1 MLQKQ
6 INFYNENKSF
16 SINSDKNISNLSN
29 LKIKYTPYLL
39 SPKKSKLVESK
50 SQTSIFSLKKSVKIS
65 FNKYHQYIKNLKNEK
80 RKNEINRPLSNN
92 FKNINK
98 NVSFNKNTNNNNNRK
113 EIEGDYS
120 FMTKHK
126 SFYDKN
132 INNSPPEENTTLL
145 LNFNYYNTNLR
156 QKKLN
161 MLNIAI
167 NSQSTKNS
175 SYLTNYKNNNNTS
188 IFTKTKN
195 NSILTKNIA
204 NMTLKKLKN
213 SKFFYKTKYV
223 MGVKNKNNKNIKN
236 PSLSTYNISF
246 NPENKNDLLYNSL
259 NSLIENKLLNKMKIA
274 ESEESND
281 NDMKL
286 KNVCDKGIST
296 QDEVNR
302 VQFYDFLPVILN
314 NMKQRQ
320 TVDDIYSE
328 YNQYLSNIS
337 KSTKNSNSKKNVIG
351 YGYKYPKIK
360 YLFLENVINSL
371 KHMVKFVNVK
381 NNEELE
387 RNVINIIRSEYS
399 KIIENNNEMSN
410 IKDFLTYGYEYVPKR
425 KSTKKL
431 PFLEDKGLQL
441 LGPSKNSIFFINE
454 QKIDEIHTSFRENSI
469 IIKPTKN
476 LYIKSGTTNKKLIF
490 EKLENK
496 SRNINK
502 EQKEELNSIFSSYS
516 IKENKSPE
524 KKSIKSLLKNQ
535 QLKTLNILKK
545 KISQNYL
552 KEEGKKEKSKP
563 KFIKINLKGFKVKDD
578 LKDNSSIKND
588 ISNKNNETLSI
599 FDQIEAK
606 EIIENDKETLNEE
619 DLNIK
624 NVEENK
630 KHDENK
636 IDKKEN
642 INNKNNLNN
651 ISPHKKEKIIK
662 RSSISKKL
670 SNIHKRKSNE
680 KNINIKNNIYQEELK
695 SNNANNN
702 NHNQKEEIKEE
713 IKDDKSADE
722 NNEDNNEDSN
732 SSINEENKEQKNE
745 EINEE
750 EKNKEEKEMVDK
762 LENFIEELED
772 PNKKISE
779 IKRGLKKNKTGDFL
793 KSIQNTLIAL
803 NQIKKH
809 ALKKTK
815 TSLPMYNE
823 LMYYH
828 RHRKEKENEDQSQE
842 NSNSKSSNLSSK
854 NNKYEKEKEPEEEKL
869 ITVSSISNY
878 SINEPNEFVK
888 LKSTIHLKTKKE
900 AFDEEKRINT
910 YRRRDALIN
919 PSTDTFQGLIKS
931 KEIEDLNSKMKKLY
945 DNIHKEKKKV
955 EYVTKK
961 RKNYIFSFAGI
972 NTDNFDNIEIRKK
985 VNLNRLK
992 EDIKFKIIQGKY
1004 HVEELDNFKKF
1015 SNLIESI
1022 DFKKYKNDKK
1032 KLFKYMHLVE
1042 KYFQLYYNELI
1053 IKERQNNDEK
1063 RINKFLDN
1071 LKENIGETIPFVTNY
1086 KGKFCR
1092 PVDLNKEGDLSILN
1106 LPTDK

>member
-1 MLQKQ
+1 M
-6 INFYNENKSF
+6 
-16 SINSDKNISNLSN
+16 
-29 LKIKYTPYLL
+29 
-39 SPKKSKLVESK
+39 
-50 SQTSIFSLKKSVKIS
+50 
-65 FNKYHQYIKNLKNEK
+65 
-80 RKNEINRPLSNN
+80 
-92 FKNINK
+92 
-98 NVSFNKNTNNNNNRK
+98 
-113 EIEGDYS
+113 
-120 FMTKHK
+120 
-126 SFYDKN
+126 
-132 INNSPPEENTTLL
+132 
-145 LNFNYYNTNLR
+145 
-156 QKKLN
+156 
-161 MLNIAI
+161 
-167 NSQSTKNS
+167 
-175 SYLTNYKNNNNTS
+175 
-188 IFTKTKN
+188 
-195 NSILTKNIA
+195 
-204 NMTLKKLKN
+204 
-213 SKFFYKTKYV
+213 
-223 MGVKNKNNKNIKN
+223 
-236 PSLSTYNISF
+236 
-246 NPENKNDLLYNSL
+246 
-259 NSLIENKLLNKMKIA
+259 
-274 ESEESND
+274 
-281 NDMKL
+281 
-286 KNVCDKGIST
+286 
-296 QDEVNR
+296 
-302 VQFYDFLPVILN
+302 
-314 NMKQRQ
+314 
-320 TVDDIYSE
+320 
-328 YNQYLSNIS
+328 
-337 KSTKNSNSKKNVIG
+337 
-351 YGYKYPKIK
+351 
-360 YLFLENVINSL
+360 
-371 KHMVKFVNVK
+371 
-381 NNEELE
+381 
-387 RNVINIIRSEYS
+387 
-399 KIIENNNEMSN
+399 
-410 IKDFLTYGYEYVPKR
+410 
-425 KSTKKL
+425 
-431 PFLEDKGLQL
+431 
-441 LGPSKNSIFFINE
+441 
-454 QKIDEIHTSFRENSI
+454 
-469 IIKPTKN
+469 
-476 LYIKSGTTNKKLIF
+476 
-490 EKLENK
+490 
-496 SRNINK
+496 
-502 EQKEELNSIFSSYS
+502 
-516 IKENKSPE
+516 
-524 KKSIKSLLKNQ
+524 
-535 QLKTLNILKK
+535 
-545 KISQNYL
+545 
-552 KEEGKKEKSKP
+552 
-563 KFIKINLKGFKVKDD
+563 
-578 LKDNSSIKND
+578 KDNSSIKND

-619 DLNIK
+619 DLDIK
-624 NVEENK
+624 NIEENK

-670 SNIHKRKSNE
+670 SHIHRRKSNE
-680 KNINIKNNIYQEELK
+680 KNVGVKNNIHQEELK
-695 SNNANNN
+695 SNNANDN

-722 NNEDNNEDSN
+722 NNEDNNKDSN
-732 SSINEENKEQKNE
+732 SSINEENKEQKNQ

-750 EKNKEEKEMVDK
+750 EKNKEEKEIVDK
-762 LENFIEELED
+762 LEGFVEELED

-919 PSTDTFQGLIKS
+919 TSTETFQGLIKS

-972 NTDNFDNIEIRKK
+972 NPDNFDNIKIRKK

-1053 IKERQNNDEK
+1053 IKERQK
-1063 RINKFLDN
+1063 
-1071 LKENIGETIPFVTNY
+1071 
-1086 KGKFCR
+1086 
-1092 PVDLNKEGDLSILN
+1092 
-1106 LPTDK
+1106 